1 MRPENE
7 WFKPEKLKQYYFV
20 IEGFVLLLV
29 LGVVGILTI
38 SGILFEISEWVVF
51 VGGGIGILV
60 FAFLTWWI
68 TTFFETADYRLTE
81 DEIEYRRGIFF
92 QQKSTVPYNR
102 ITNVNASQGP
112 LQRLVDA
119 GSVGVHTA
127 GYGGQTGAE
136 LTIGGVGD
144 YEEIKNQILTKV
156 RGRPTVAAEGDEGVE
171 TTNTK
176 QQDPSEPGELF
187 VEVRRVRE
195 LLEQSQFANRP
206 R

>member
-7 WFKPEKLKQYYFV
+7 WFKPERLTQYYFA
-20 IEGFVLLLV
+20 IEGFVLAVV

-38 SGILFEISEWVVF
+38 SGILFEISERVVF
-51 VGGGIGILV
+51 VGGGLVVLV
-60 FAFLTWWI
+60 FGFLTWWI
-68 TTFFETADYRLTE
+68 PTFFKTADYRLAD
-81 DEIEYRRGIFF
+81 DEIEYRRGVFF

-112 LQRLVDA
+112 LQRLVGA

-136 LTIGGVGD
+136 LTIGGVTD
-144 YEEIKNQILTKV
+144 YEEIKDQILTKV
-156 RGRPTVAAEGDEGVE
+156 RGRVPVAAESGASTERPSSIAE
-171 TTNTK
+171 TERESNEVLT
-176 QQDPSEPGELF
+176 EL
-187 VEVRRVRE
+187 RQIRE
-195 LLEQSQFANRP
+195 ILEQSQIANRP